1 MTRIFIGSLALS
13 SLLTFPPL
21 SWARTP
27 ATETTQPDLNVTI
40 RLYDYAQVD
49 GKALAR
55 AKEVTARIF
64 RQSSVETVWLD
75 CPIEKV
81 EVPSNSICSGR
92 HSPTDLVLRIL
103 PRSMASRLPHDDD
116 SFGFAQLTRGDGF
129 AFIASVFFH
138 RVEELASNG
147 LWRTALGM
155 DPRQLPA
162 DLYAPIILGQ
172 LMAHEIGHLLLG
184 TGSHSRGGVMRASWN
199 PKTVLRAA
207 TGSLTFNRRQ
217 AQTLRAN
224 VVTRMQQQQDLY
236 TAQLA
241 TSD

>member
-1 MTRIFIGSLALS
+1 MTRIHIDTL
-13 SLLTFPPL
+13 LLTALLAFPSL
-21 SWARTP
+21 GRTRTP
-27 ATETTQPDLNVTI
+27 TAATAQPDLSITI
-40 RLYDYAQVD
+40 RLYNYAEVD

-55 AKEVTARIF
+55 AKEVTGRIF

-81 EVPSNSICSGR
+81 EVPSNPVCSGR
-92 HSPTDLVLRIL
+92 HRHTDLVLRVL
-103 PRSMASRLPHDDD
+103 PRSMASRLPHEND
-116 SFGFAQLTRGDGF
+116 SFGFAQLTGGNGY

-155 DPRQLPA
+155 DPRQLPV

-207 TGSLTFNRRQ
+207 SGSLTFTRGQ
-217 AQTLRAN
+217 AKKLLTN
-224 VVTRMQQQQDLY
+224 VLQRTRHERVLY
-236 TAQLA
+236 TAKPA
-241 TSD
+241 VSD